1 MKLANLIIISGII
14 NMPTAIQWHET
25 LSILAYAA
33 SILIYPCM
41 YAINQESNVN
51 EWTIRNYPCVQNYQ
65 YHAVD
70 RSYAAPNTPSTH
82 CWSGIPSVTMYR
94 NISIFFL

>member
-41 YAINQESNVN
+41 YAINQETNVN
-51 EWTIRNYPCVQNYQ
+51 EWTFLIMTTVTLGIGVWWMCK
-65 YHAVD
+65 
-70 RSYAAPNTPSTH
+70 SYLDTYVHPEK
-82 CWSGIPSVTMYR
+82 I
-94 NISIFFL
+94 